1 MGILVFD
8 VGTSSMRGVL
18 MNEQAE
24 ILCQLQEK
32 YHPDFHSSVHV
43 TQNPETWRKAL
54 CDIAKNINTWCLEHG
69 ECIEMISLTAQR
81 TSVIPVDKYGEPL
94 CDALMWQDK
103 RNIKTCMRLAGYNGE
118 IIRRSGT
125 MVNPVFAGSKM
136 AWFHENEPELYKRA
150 YKLFV
155 VADYLFYQMTG
166 QLKTDRTYA
175 SRFHLMNLRTGQ
187 WDEELLDIFGVTEDK
202 LCELID
208 PGELHGYTNEDFSN
222 ISGIPT
228 GIPVYSAG
236 GDQQCSALGMG
247 IYKEGDLEVTSGTGA
262 FIIGIT
268 EKLPPVILGNPII
281 NYSAV
286 KGKYIVEASI
296 LTCSAAFDWFCRN
309 FYKELEGDI
318 YKKIDEEINESPPG
332 ANGCMLLPFFQGRAT
347 PQWNPHAT
355 ASFTNVTLS
364 TTRGDMA
371 RALLEGIA
379 YEIRNN
385 LDIVE
390 GQIGKAEK
398 IQIGGGLSKSQAFNQ
413 IQADVYGR
421 KLIHYENREAG
432 IIGAWVS
439 TMVHSQR
446 AAGYE
451 EALKRV
457 GQNDVLKMYDP
468 VKENTDTYQDIRSRM
483 NRLYQK
489 MY

>member
-18 MNEQAE
+18 LNDAGD
-24 ILCQLQEK
+24 ILCQLQRK
-32 YHPDFHSSVHV
+32 YHPTFHSAIHV
-43 TQNPETWRKAL
+43 TQDPEIWRKTL
-54 CDIAKNINTWCLEHG
+54 CDITRDMNDWCKDHG
-69 ECIEMISLTAQR
+69 EEIEMISLTAQR
-81 TSVIPVDKYGEPL
+81 TSIIPVDEHGEAL
-94 CDALMWQDK
+94 CDAIMWQDK
-103 RNIKTCMRLAGYNGE
+103 RNMQICTRLAAFNGQ
-118 IIRRSGT
+118 IIRKSGT
-125 MVNPVFAGSKM
+125 MINPVFSGSKM
-136 AWFHENEPELYKRA
+136 AWLRENESEIYQKSD
-150 YKLFV
+150 KIFV
-155 VADYLFYQMTG
+155 VSDYLLYHMTG
-166 QLKTDRTYA
+166 ERKTDRTYA
-175 SRFHLMNLRTGQ
+175 SRSHLMNLRTGR
-187 WDEELLDIFGVTEDK
+187 WDSVLLDIFGIEKSK
-202 LCELID
+202 LNDLIE
-208 PGELHGYTNEDFSN
+208 PGELHGYTKKEFSR
-222 ISGIPT
+222 ITGIKV

-268 EKLPPVILGNPII
+268 EKLPIVILGNPII

-296 LTCSAAFDWFCRN
+296 LTCSAAFDWFCNN
-309 FYKELEGDI
+309 FYKEVQEDI
-318 YKKIDEEINESPPG
+318 YQKIDQEIRESPPG

-347 PQWNPHAT
+347 PQWNPKAT

-390 GQIGKAEK
+390 GQIGKSK
-398 IQIGGGLSKSQAFNQ
+398 RIQIGGGLSKSDEFNQ

-421 KLIHYENREAG
+421 ELLKYKDREAG

-439 TMVHSQR
+439 TMVESRKISDH
-446 AAGYE
+446 E
-451 EALKRV
+451 TALECVAKK
-457 GQNDVLKMYDP
+457 NDQKIYDPIEKNIEKYQLIRQKMNQLYKKMY
-468 VKENTDTYQDIRSRM
+468 
-483 NRLYQK
+483 
-489 MY
+489 

>member
-18 MNEQAE
+18 MNEQAD
-24 ILCQLQEK
+24 ILCQFQEK
-32 YHPDFHSSVHV
+32 YHPDFHLSIYV
-43 TQNPETWRKAL
+43 TQNPEIWRSVL
-54 CDIAKNINTWCLEHG
+54 YDIAKNIQIWCEEHG
-69 ECIEMISLTAQR
+69 HKVEMISLTAQR
-81 TSVIPVDKYGEPL
+81 TSMIPVDRDGNAL
-94 CDALMWQDK
+94 CDAVMRQDK
-103 RNIKTCMRLAGYNGE
+103 RNIKTCMRLAGYDGD

-136 AWFHENEPELYKRA
+136 AWLHENEPEIYDRS

-155 VADYLFYQMTG
+155 VADYLFYHMTG
-166 QLKTDRTYA
+166 QMKTDRTYA

-187 WDEELLDIFGVTEDK
+187 WDKQLLDIFDVEESK

-208 PGELHGYTNEDFSN
+208 PGELHGYTNEAFSKA
-222 ISGIPT
+222 SGIPT
-228 GIPVYSAG
+228 GVPVYSAG

-296 LTCSAAFDWFCRN
+296 LTCSAAFDWFRRN
-309 FYKELEGDI
+309 FYKEVQGDI

-347 PQWNPHAT
+347 PQWNPQAT

-421 KLIHYENREAG
+421 ELVHYEKRESG
-432 IIGAWVS
+432 IIGAWVN
-439 TMVHSQR
+439 TMVESGK
-446 AAGYE
+446 ASGYE
-451 EALKRV
+451 EALKLA
-457 GQNDVLKMYDP
+457 GQKDALKIYDP
-468 VKENTDTYQDIRSRM
+468 VMENTKKYQDIRGKM